1 MPEDSKE
8 RVALDLMQ
16 ILLRHDTSIS
26 QTKDAL
32 LALYKEC
39 LVATYHKNWESN

>member
-1 MPEDSKE
+1 MPEDTKE

-16 ILLRHDTSIS
+16 VLLTKDTSIV

-32 LALYKEC
+32 LSLYKEC